1 LVANV
6 LINTLNDLLNKSIAI
21 SVPIYG
27 IHTGSKIYF
36 WFCDGLAW
44 LQPAS
49 PERANMPVQ
58 KQELR
63 KNYIGV
69 LSDGIDEQRAAEALA
84 KSPHLMK
91 DFFRGLIASVLI
103 RLGEPNPR

>member
-1 LVANV
+1 M
-6 LINTLNDLLNKSIAI
+6 
-21 SVPIYG
+21 
-27 IHTGSKIYF
+27 
-36 WFCDGLAW
+36 
-44 LQPAS
+44 PA
-49 PERANMPVQ
+49 Q

-63 KNYIGV
+63 KNYIGI

-103 RLGEPNPR
+103 RPGEPNPR